1 MCRLHKMISSLL
13 RSKRT
18 PTLPPPFL
26 INSCTRGQGFPSC
39 LYFELVCKSLQSYHD
54 PESEEEDVLQIPG
67 AAAGDTL
74 TSSPRVSEPLEEDE
88 EDEEEKRTPGEGL
101 EGEKKEDLPDQP
113 PPVEEKPRE
122 GRNDHLQVLSQVVET
137 VHTGSS

>member
-1 MCRLHKMISSLL
+1 M
-13 RSKRT
+13 
-18 PTLPPPFL
+18 PPPIF
-26 INSCTRGQGFPSC
+26 INSYTLGQGFPSC
-39 LYFELVCKSLQSYHD
+39 LHFEHLCKSLQSYHD

-74 TSSPRVSEPLEEDE
+74 TSSPPVSELLEE
-88 EDEEEKRTPGEGL
+88 EEEEERTPDEGL

-122 GRNDHLQVLSQVVET
+122 GMKEQLQVLS
-137 VHTGSS
+137 